1 MSYDSDLFQN
11 ENAELRADVKFL
23 MDQNSVLAE
32 NVANKPILG
41 NLQSVENGISTTNS
55 QRVLIPEVTNLIT
68 SVNQLTSQNF
78 ELLKMAK
85 EPGYDKGLYQIVIC
99 SFSNQILYLILSRY

>member
-23 MDQNSVLAE
+23 MDQNTVLAE

-78 ELLKMAK
+78 ELLKMARLPEK
-85 EPGYDKGLYQIVIC
+85 DFGMGPGSDISTI
-99 SFSNQILYLILSRY
+99 IT